1 MELAQYGRIIDGNLF
16 VKIDP
21 IISALDKSGN
31 AMSHMMTDDL
41 NEGSCT
47 ALAVLG
53 SITSAIEREIKAN
66 DAASYDT
73 GDRQS

>member
-1 MELAQYGRIIDGNLF
+1 MELAQYGVIIDGSLF
-16 VKIDP
+16 IKIDP
-21 IISALDKSGN
+21 IISALDKSGK

-41 NEGSCT
+41 NGGYRT

-53 SITSAIEREIKAN
+53 SVANAIEQEIKAD